1 MAEHVVTPPARE
13 RRVALKKRRHV
24 AEMSPEEMRRELL
37 TSEVTGLPNRRAFDE
52 AGASSAV
59 AMSDVDGLKA
69 LNKYGYET
77 GNAVL
82 KAKADSLLEAGLE
95 AYHDKGDEFLCRG
108 NHIKE
113 LLAKL
118 EDARVILRDR
128 TIVVERTDGSTLS
141 VTGADFS
148 YGVGKDID
156 EAESNLLSHKAE
168 RQNRGDVAR
177 GQLRGITIKDRRNR
191 TSTSKIKRS
200 PPITSA
206 TCREAPRQQTE
217 GTAYPII
224 TSVTLRPA

>member
-1 MAEHVVTPPARE
+1 MMAEQTVDPLVGE
-13 RRVALKKRRHV
+13 RRVALKKRRQV

-37 TSEVTGLPNRRAFDE
+37 TSEVTLLPNRRAFDE
-52 AGASSAV
+52 AGVSSAV

-69 LNKYGYET
+69 LNKYGYEV

-82 KAKADSLLEAGLE
+82 KAKADALREAGLE
-95 AYHDKGDEFLCRG
+95 AYHDKGDEFLSRG

-128 TIVVERTDGSTLS
+128 TIVVERADGSTLS
-141 VTGADFS
+141 VSGADFS

-156 EAESNLLSHKAE
+156 EAESSLLSHKAE
-168 RQNRGDVAR
+168 RENRGEVAR

-200 PPITSA
+200 PAITSA
-206 TCREAPRQQTE
+206 TCREAPPSTN
-217 GTAYPII
+217 
-224 TSVTLRPA
+224 

>member
-1 MAEHVVTPPARE
+1 MAEHAAKHPARE
-13 RRVALKKRRHV
+13 RRVARKKRRRV
-24 AEMSPEEMRRELL
+24 AEMSPEEIRRELL

-118 EDARVILRDR
+118 EGARAVLRDR
-128 TIVVERTDGSTLS
+128 TIVVERADGSTLCI
-141 VTGADFS
+141 TGVDFS

-156 EAESNLLSHKAE
+156 EAELALRNHKAE
-168 RQNRGDVAR
+168 REAASNAAQQQCQKSAR
-177 GQLRGITIKDRRNR
+177 
-191 TSTSKIKRS
+191 S
-200 PPITSA
+200 
-206 TCREAPRQQTE
+206 
-217 GTAYPII
+217 
-224 TSVTLRPA
+224 LRPTKLQSTATSRALASGKVSQVIPVQFLPRLLCRLLGFSPSK

>member
-168 RQNRGDVAR
+168 RQNRGEVAR

-200 PPITSA
+200 PAITSA
-206 TCREAPRQQTE
+206 TCREAPPSTN
-217 GTAYPII
+217 
-224 TSVTLRPA
+224 

>member
-1 MAEHVVTPPARE
+1 MMAEHAVDSLVGE

-24 AEMSPEEMRRELL
+24 AEMSPEEMRLELL

-52 AGASSAV
+52 AGVSSAV

-69 LNKYGYET
+69 LNKYGYQA

-82 KAKADSLLEAGLE
+82 KAKADSLREVGLE

-108 NHIKE
+108 NRVNE

-118 EDARVILRDR
+118 EDARAVLRDR
-128 TIVVERTDGSTLS
+128 TIVVERVDGSTLS

-156 EAESNLLSHKAE
+156 EAEFDLRRHKAE
-168 RQNRGDVAR
+168 REGRGEIGR
-177 GQLRGITIKDRRNR
+177 GELRSITVITEK
-191 TSTSKIKRS
+191 TEHSS
-200 PPITSA
+200 PELSILQRLP
-206 TCREAPRQQTE
+206 QQ
-217 GTAYPII
+217 P
-224 TSVTLRPA
+224 VV

>member
-1 MAEHVVTPPARE
+1 MAEHAVNHPLGE
-13 RRVALKKRRHV
+13 RRVALEKRRHV

-37 TSEVTGLPNRRAFDE
+37 TSEVTGLPNRRAFAE
-52 AGASSAV
+52 AGATLAV

-69 LNKYGYET
+69 LNKYGYEA

-82 KAKADSLLEAGLE
+82 KAKADALRDAGLE

-118 EDARVILRDR
+118 ERARAILRHR
-128 TIVVERTDGSTLS
+128 TIVVEQANGSALS

-156 EAESNLLSHKAE
+156 EAESDLRSHKAE
-168 RQNRGDVAR
+168 REGRREIAR
-177 GQLRGITIKDRRNR
+177 GELRRIRIGDRKTRTFASRIKLSRNPLG
-191 TSTSKIKRS
+191 K
-200 PPITSA
+200 PDCLA
-206 TCREAPRQQTE
+206 TE
-217 GTAYPII
+217 
-224 TSVTLRPA
+224 

>member
-1 MAEHVVTPPARE
+1 MVEHPSKPPARE

-24 AEMSPEEMRRELL
+24 AQMSSEEMRRELL

-52 AGASSAV
+52 AGVSSAV

-128 TIVVERTDGSTLS
+128 TIVVERADGSTLS

-168 RQNRGDVAR
+168 RENRGEVAR

-191 TSTSKIKRS
+191 TSTSKIQRS
-200 PPITSA
+200 PAITSA
-206 TCREAPRQQTE
+206 TCREAPPSTN
-217 GTAYPII
+217 
-224 TSVTLRPA
+224 

>member
-1 MAEHVVTPPARE
+1 MAEHPRKPPARE

-52 AGASSAV
+52 VGASSAV

-82 KAKADSLLEAGLE
+82 KAKADSLLEVGLE

-128 TIVVERTDGSTLS
+128 TIVVERADGNTLS
-141 VTGADFS
+141 VSGADFS

-156 EAESNLLSHKAE
+156 EAESDLLRHKAE
-168 RQNRGDVAR
+168 RENRGEVAR
-177 GQLRGITIKDRRNR
+177 GQLRGITIKDRKNR
-191 TSTSKIKRS
+191 TSSSRIKRS
-200 PPITSA
+200 PAITSA
-206 TCREAPRQQTE
+206 TCREALPSTN
-217 GTAYPII
+217 
-224 TSVTLRPA
+224 

>member
-1 MAEHVVTPPARE
+1 MAEHPRKPPARE

-52 AGASSAV
+52 VGASSAV

-82 KAKADSLLEAGLE
+82 KAKADSLLEVGLE

-108 NHIKE
+108 HHIKE

-128 TIVVERTDGSTLS
+128 TIVVERADGNTLS
-141 VTGADFS
+141 VSGADFS

-156 EAESNLLSHKAE
+156 EAESDLLRHKAE
-168 RQNRGDVAR
+168 RENRGEVAR
-177 GQLRGITIKDRRNR
+177 GQLRGITIKDRKNR
-191 TSTSKIKRS
+191 TSSSRIKRS
-200 PPITSA
+200 PAITSA
-206 TCREAPRQQTE
+206 TCREALPSTK
-217 GTAYPII
+217 
-224 TSVTLRPA
+224 